1 MSDNNYILKCMSIFE
16 KDNELFFQK
25 HQEFSGEFFDI
36 PDNNVILNSIR
47 VYEDH
52 SSFSKPV
59 EYVIIS
65 NNDSTKI
72 RIIQIIG
79 RMIYMDI
86 TNEFIKIPR
95 MEISTE
101 QYYDLNKD
109 DIILNSIQVHK
120 VHESWLGERIPF
132 DIKMIDG
139 KMRIVPLVIADKYM
153 ITYDYFVEAKKITV
167 KGKKITVKAEDI
179 PKYKFDDNN
188 YTFYFDCKRHLL
200 K

>member
-1 MSDNNYILKCMSIFE
+1 
-16 KDNELFFQK
+16 
-25 HQEFSGEFFDI
+25 
-36 PDNNVILNSIR
+36 
-47 VYEDH
+47 
-52 SSFSKPV
+52 
-59 EYVIIS
+59 
-65 NNDSTKI
+65 
-72 RIIQIIG
+72 
-79 RMIYMDI
+79 MDI

-188 YTFYFDCKRHLL
+188 YTFYFD
-200 K
+200 